1 MTTRSYLSIA
11 RKNAVAPFDSD
22 VPSENKSATAAG
34 EPVKK
39 KSTTPTPFS
48 TASNR
53 SSDPITP
60 ARTDP
65 TASISN
71 TTQATTAN
79 SNTACTSP
87 LTVTSLEQQ
96 AAGLRPPVAVVEQ
109 PSGVPV
115 PQPTTLGAGPAGGAD
130 GLIRGMA
137 AMGLGHA
144 LPQSLPGPALP
155 NMAALPPPKSQGNG
169 QHDVWGSQQGRPN
182 NYHHVV
188 GPARTPPTEHDNR
201 KLFVGGL
208 PTDVTVREFTPFFE
222 QFGEVIDS
230 VVMHDRQSR
239 RSRGFG
245 FVTFA
250 SEEDAMSLLTAIP
263 GKTGY
268 VTIKGKQCEVKASTP
283 KVDDGSPSK
292 FSGQHSHH
300 HPTNSYRGY
309 NSYRRQNTNG
319 SQGSKTYLHG
329 HHSFQPKRQHYE
341 DDYGGGDHSRDHNFH
356 HYRGDA
362 RNYGHMDD
370 ASAMTGYTNYNT
382 QPGPMT
388 EAGSHQYGAAPGG
401 YYPLS
406 PQASPYPMYGYPP
419 MYQGGMPDGG
429 ASVHSGDGSYPP
441 MPTSIHTMP
450 GSPYYPSNDQAQYDP
465 HSAFSAYDAGSVGYD
480 ANTSIAPVPGESLG
494 SPVAP
499 AGYYDQ
505 PPPSQ
510 GYQYGINY
518 GEMYHNQMMGQE
530 YGGQPPGA
538 LIADQEVGVNPSAN
552 EEQQ

>member
-1 MTTRSYLSIA
+1 M
-11 RKNAVAPFDSD
+11 
-22 VPSENKSATAAG
+22 
-34 EPVKK
+34 
-39 KSTTPTPFS
+39 
-48 TASNR
+48 
-53 SSDPITP
+53 
-60 ARTDP
+60 
-65 TASISN
+65 
-71 TTQATTAN
+71 
-79 SNTACTSP
+79 
-87 LTVTSLEQQ
+87 
-96 AAGLRPPVAVVEQ
+96 
-109 PSGVPV
+109 
-115 PQPTTLGAGPAGGAD
+115 
-130 GLIRGMA
+130 
-137 AMGLGHA
+137 
-144 LPQSLPGPALP
+144 
-155 NMAALPPPKSQGNG
+155 
-169 QHDVWGSQQGRPN
+169 
-182 NYHHVV
+182 
-188 GPARTPPTEHDNR
+188 
-201 KLFVGGL
+201 
-208 PTDVTVREFTPFFE
+208 TVREFTPFFE

-250 SEEDAMSLLTAIP
+250 SEEDAISLLTAIP

-300 HPTNSYRGY
+300 HPMNNYRGY

-319 SQGSKTYLHG
+319 SQGSKTYVHG

-341 DDYGGGDHSRDHNFH
+341 EDYGGGDYRNGDQSFH

-362 RNYGHMDD
+362 RSHGHMDD
-370 ASAMTGYTNYNT
+370 ASAITGFTTYNS
-382 QPGPMT
+382 QPGPMA
-388 EAGSHQYGAAPGG
+388 EAGSHQFGAAPGG

-419 MYQGGMPDGG
+419 MYQGGTPDGG

-441 MPTSIHTMP
+441 MPTSIHAMP

-465 HSAFSAYDAGSVGYD
+465 HSAFSAYDTGSVGYD
-480 ANTSIAPVPGESLG
+480 ANTSIAPVPGGSLG
-494 SPVAP
+494 SPVP
-499 AGYYDQ
+499 GYYDQ
-505 PPPSQ
+505 PPPSE
-510 GYQYGINY
+510 GYQQYGVNYGVNY

>member
-1 MTTRSYLSIA
+1 MVRSIKLPRYEWLRDTNFS
-11 RKNAVAPFDSD
+11 NM
-22 VPSENKSATAAG
+22 
-34 EPVKK
+34 PVE
-39 KSTTPTPFS
+39 S
-48 TASNR
+48 
-53 SSDPITP
+53 
-60 ARTDP
+60 
-65 TASISN
+65 
-71 TTQATTAN
+71 
-79 SNTACTSP
+79 
-87 LTVTSLEQQ
+87 
-96 AAGLRPPVAVVEQ
+96 
-109 PSGVPV
+109 
-115 PQPTTLGAGPAGGAD
+115 
-130 GLIRGMA
+130 
-137 AMGLGHA
+137 
-144 LPQSLPGPALP
+144 
-155 NMAALPPPKSQGNG
+155 
-169 QHDVWGSQQGRPN
+169 
-182 NYHHVV
+182 
-188 GPARTPPTEHDNR
+188 
-201 KLFVGGL
+201 
-208 PTDVTVREFTPFFE
+208 
-222 QFGEVIDS
+222 
-230 VVMHDRQSR
+230 
-239 RSRGFG
+239 
-245 FVTFA
+245 
-250 SEEDAMSLLTAIP
+250 
-263 GKTGY
+263 

-300 HPTNSYRGY
+300 HSTNNYRGY

-341 DDYGGGDHSRDHNFH
+341 EDYGGGDHSGNHNFH

-362 RNYGHMDD
+362 RNYGHMGDV
-370 ASAMTGYTNYNT
+370 SPMTGYTNYSSL
-382 QPGPMT
+382 PGPMA
-388 EAGSHQYGAAPGG
+388 EAGSNQYGAAPGG

-419 MYQGGMPDGG
+419 MYQRGMPDGG

-465 HSAFSAYDAGSVGYD
+465 HSAFSAYDAGSVD
-480 ANTSIAPVPGESLG
+480 ANTSIAPVPGGSLG
-494 SPVAP
+494 SPV

-510 GYQYGINY
+510 GYQYGNY